1 MKVTKLYDMFYEQLH
16 KLYENNLKCYKTAKK
31 FIRKLIKTFIKTRFY
46 IHMYVLVYR
55 LCKTVACSV
64 VGCNCLKE
72 IAKTSGQKLHSDN
85 FQELLSLEGGLK
97 G

>member
-16 KLYENNLKCYKTAKK
+16 KLYENNLECYKTTNK
-31 FIRKLIKTFIKTRFY
+31 FIRKFIKTFIKTRFY
-46 IHMYVLVYR
+46 IHMYVYR

-85 FQELLSLEGGLK
+85 FQELLPLEGGLK